1 MDEGTA
7 RVRTEPPAGP
17 TAGREAGPH
26 AGPHA
31 GVPPLVSGTPIGE
44 ASHALVLVH
53 GRGGSAKGMLPIA
66 RAAKVTS
73 AALVAPE
80 AVGNSWYPARFLDP
94 REWNEPWLS
103 SALASIG
110 AAVQQLRTAG
120 IPTERILLAGFSQGA
135 CLILEYAAM
144 AAQAEVRFGGVA
156 ALAGGLIGDPLVPRH
171 DHGSLGGT
179 PVLLAC
185 GAADGHIPE
194 AIVRSSADVF
204 RTLGASVD
212 LRLYAGIGHDIVGDE
227 IEALAAMVNTLRSA
241 PSAAHLPP

>member
-1 MDEGTA
+1 
-7 RVRTEPPAGP
+7 
-17 TAGREAGPH
+17 
-26 AGPHA
+26 
-31 GVPPLVSGTPIGE
+31 VPPLVSGTPIGE

-66 RAAKVTS
+66 RAAKATS

-80 AVGNSWYPARFLDP
+80 ADGNSWYPARFLDP

-135 CLILEYAAM
+135 CLILEYATM
-144 AAQAEVRFGGVA
+144 AAQANVRFGGVA
-156 ALAGGLIGDPLVPRH
+156 ALAGALIGDPLVPRH

-185 GAADGHIPE
+185 GNADGHIPE

-204 RTLGASVD
+204 RALGATVD
-212 LRLYAGIGHDIVGDE
+212 LRIYEGIGHDIVGDQ
-227 IEALAAMVNTLRSA
+227 IDALTAMVDTLRRA